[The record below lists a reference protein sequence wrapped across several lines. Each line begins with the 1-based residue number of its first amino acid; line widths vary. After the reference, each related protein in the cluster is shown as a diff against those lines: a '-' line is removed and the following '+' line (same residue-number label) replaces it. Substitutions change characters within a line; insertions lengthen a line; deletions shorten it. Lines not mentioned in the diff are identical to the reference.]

1 MSLLIVINHRG
12 HMKKSSPVALI
23 VLVSALASVLNCA
36 HAQTKPTDTKSATP
50 KVDAAK
56 STAALAPVEA
66 VTIKAGLWEM
76 TNEIST
82 GASSKAPPKT
92 IAHSLNC
99 FIPADAN
106 FPQRLIPQQVEAGMN
121 CEAQN
126 YKLKKNVASWR
137 LVCKGKA
144 GSLSGAGEMLIQ
156 NDSYIGTVKVQK
168 TAGGKVSSAT
178 QKISGKWR
186 EASACK

>member
-1 MSLLIVINHRG
+1 MINVINLRG

-36 HAQTKPTDTKSATP
+36 YAQTKPTDTKSATT
-50 KVDAAK
+50 KTEAAK
-56 STAALAPVEA
+56 STAATAPVEA
-66 VTIKAGLWEM
+66 ATIKPGLWEM
-76 TNEIST
+76 TNEIYT
-82 GASSKAPPKT
+82 GAASKAPPKT
-92 IAHSLNC
+92 IAHSLSC
-99 FIPADAN
+99 FISGDAN
-106 FPQRLIPQQVEAGMN
+106 FPQRLIPQQIEAGMN

-126 YKLKKNVASWR
+126 YKLKNNVASWR

-144 GSLSGAGEMLIQ
+144 GSLRGAGEMLIQ
-156 NDSYIGTVKVQK
+156 NDSYTGTVKIQK
-168 TAGGKVSSAT
+168 MAGGKATSAT